1 MTLTTTVTN
10 ILCRRVTDE
19 EAKEFALNNYGILAT
34 YIRQQFVD
42 DIQHHESKYT
52 KIKNYG
58 KSFSRKI

>member
-34 YIRQQFVD
+34 YIRQQFVTD
-42 DIQHHESKYT
+42 FKSKNVT
-52 KIKNYG
+52 I
-58 KSFSRKI
+58 SREKLKRHGNTNSI